1 MSRPIKLIRWTLKQ
15 ASEEFGINI
24 QTLTRRLKS
33 NGVVYGEDKMYST
46 RQIFDALTVEVDLK
60 KAQLENIRRDSAL
73 KATRDSILKKEYV
86 PIALVDRIWKS
97 YVVDLREKIKQTS
110 IPQIERN
117 GILHDLEIIPIENY
131 YIEEKNNNENENE
144 NEE

>member
-15 ASEEFGINI
+15 ASEEFGVNI
-24 QTLTRRLKS
+24 QVLTRKLKS

-73 KATRDSILKKEYV
+73 KATRDSILKKENV
-86 PIALVDRIWKS
+86 PVALVEKVWSDF
-97 YVVDLREKIKQTS
+97 VVDLRQKIQNSNLSAKERADILADLQT
-110 IPQIERN
+110 IPV
-117 GILHDLEIIPIENY
+117 ENY
-131 YIEEKNNNENENE
+131 FVNLKAEESDDEKEVE
-144 NEE
+144 